1 MREPGDIYCSNPMT
15 YRGVSY
21 FITGVEGSYRSV
33 YRLPTKRT
41 FLISQPACTVVK
53 ANQEARSRID
63 TIASWWRA
71 NEWQAS

>member
-1 MREPGDIYCSNPMT
+1 MQAEDIYCSNPMT

-21 FITGVEGSYRSV
+21 RITGVEGSYRSV
-33 YRLPTKRT
+33 YRLPTDRE

-63 TIASWWRA
+63 AIASWWRA
-71 NEWQAS
+71 SEWQAS